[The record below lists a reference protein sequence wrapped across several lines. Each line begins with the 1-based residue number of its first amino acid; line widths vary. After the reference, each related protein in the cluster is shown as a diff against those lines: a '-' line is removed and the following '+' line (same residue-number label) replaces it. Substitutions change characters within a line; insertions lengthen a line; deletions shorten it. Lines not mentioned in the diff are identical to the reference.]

1 MTKWIC
7 LDVRKGSSSTSEPV
21 DSVCIHHLW
30 QLVTH
35 NAVGF
40 TGTEEAPRIKVLEV
54 TCFLEA
60 FSSPA
65 YLQRQFQFSWEIQRG
80 PWQTGMKLA
89 RLYIQIVK
97 TFSGLS
103 LETWVHYKGFKTKEG
118 KGSQRGMGQKETE
131 QGTVRASHG
140 ASASDISRETAEW
153 KVLLLEIKVKAEIK
167 TYKWVKDK

>member
-1 MTKWIC
+1 MLRCTKGFVLNIWTGRFSLYPPSLAAC
-7 LDVRKGSSSTSEPV
+7 DTQRSRLHRHRRSSKDQSSWS
-21 DSVCIHHLW
+21 DC
-30 QLVTH
+30 
-35 NAVGF
+35 
-40 TGTEEAPRIKVLEV
+40 
-54 TCFLEA
+54 CFLEA

-131 QGTVRASHG
+131 QGTVRASHR
-140 ASASDISRETAEW
+140 ASASDISWETAEW